1 MDKKISKPHIKDVI
15 IIIVVVISLIPLFY
29 GYELKYII
37 ILTYNFNLITFLVL
51 GIVILFLFG
60 RVIFS
65 TLLDEKSIF
74 QMENHDLVDSFIKK
88 NQNWAKWFIFP
99 LTMLMEELIFRFYAI
114 SIVIDLIKLN
124 PFLAVITSSSIF
136 AAYHIHFW
144 IRFKNFRIFISFFI
158 LSFFLGLLNG
168 YAFIY
173 FGLLV
178 CFIIHYGMAFELY
191 FYLYRKFYVKK
202 QKR

>member
-1 MDKKISKPHIKDVI
+1 MNKKTVKTYTKNVI
-15 IIIVVVISLIPLFY
+15 IIIVVFIAIIPLFY
-29 GYELKYII
+29 GYNLQNVV
-37 ILTYNFNLITFLVL
+37 ILTFNFNLFAVL
-51 GIVILFLFG
+51 ALGLVILFLLG
-60 RVIFS
+60 RLIFS
-65 TLLDEKSIF
+65 TLLDEKSIL

-88 NQNWAKWFIFP
+88 NQKWVKWFIFP

-114 SIVIDLIKLN
+114 SIIINPIKLN
-124 PFLAVITSSSIF
+124 PFLAVIISSSIF

>member
-1 MDKKISKPHIKDVI
+1 MNKKTVKTYTKDVF
-15 IIIVVVISLIPLFY
+15 IIIVVFIAIIPLFY
-29 GYELKYII
+29 GYNLQNIV
-37 ILTYNFNLITFLVL
+37 ILTFNFNLFAVL
-51 GIVILFLFG
+51 ALGLVILFLLG
-60 RVIFS
+60 RLIFS
-65 TLLDEKSIF
+65 TLLDEKSIL

-88 NQNWAKWFIFP
+88 NQKWVKWFIFP

-114 SIVIDLIKLN
+114 SIIINPIKLN
-124 PFLAVITSSSIF
+124 PFLAVIISSSIF

>member
-1 MDKKISKPHIKDVI
+1 MNKKTLKTHTKDVI
-15 IIIVVVISLIPLFY
+15 IIIVVFIAFIPLFY
-29 GYELKYII
+29 GYNLQYII
-37 ILTYNFNLITFLVL
+37 IITFNFNLIAFLVL
-51 GIVILFLFG
+51 GIVILFLLG
-60 RVIFS
+60 RLIFS
-65 TLLDEKSIF
+65 TLLDEKSII
-74 QMENHDLVDSFIKK
+74 QIENHDLVDSFIKN
-88 NQNWAKWFIFP
+88 NQKLTKWFIFP
-99 LTMLMEELIFRFYAI
+99 LTMLMEELIFRFYSI
-114 SIVIDLIKLN
+114 SIIINLIKLSS
-124 PFLAVITSSSIF
+124 FLAVIISSSIF

-168 YAFIY
+168 YAFIN

-191 FYLYRKFYVKK
+191 FYLYRKFYVKN